1 LTARVE
7 GTHSYSDRHTT
18 LSNTTI
24 ERFERFALT
33 RYCHIQ
39 RREFMTPVDH
49 TLDRRAK
56 RKYFLIMILTAPEQ
70 FARELTENTSP
81 WRL

>member
-1 LTARVE
+1 MIE
-7 GTHSYSDRHTT
+7 G
-18 LSNTTI
+18 
-24 ERFERFALT
+24 FERCALT

-56 RKYFLIMILTAPEQ
+56 RKYFQIMKLTAPEL
-70 FARELTENTSP
+70 FSPRLTRDHIAVATG
-81 WRL
+81 RVR

>member
-1 LTARVE
+1 M
-7 GTHSYSDRHTT
+7 
-18 LSNTTI
+18 I

-56 RKYFLIMILTAPEQ
+56 RKYFPLMNLTALEG
-70 FARELTENTSP
+70 FACELTGDHITIATV
-81 WRL
+81 RVR

>member
-7 GTHSYSDRHTT
+7 GTRSHSDRHTT

-24 ERFERFALT
+24 GRFERFTLT

-39 RREFMTPVDH
+39 RREVMTPVDH

-56 RKYFLIMILTAPEQ
+56 RKYFLIMILTALEQ
-70 FARELTENTSP
+70 LARKLTENTSP

>member
-1 LTARVE
+1 M
-7 GTHSYSDRHTT
+7 
-18 LSNTTI
+18 I
-24 ERFERFALT
+24 ERFERLALT

-56 RKYFLIMILTAPEQ
+56 RKYFQIMNLTA
-70 FARELTENTSP
+70 REPFSRKLTGDHIAVVTG
-81 WRL
+81 RVR